1 MVESDHMATIL
12 LEVRSDIDGMNAI
25 EMALEFHLN
34 KFVTN
39 QRIERVTTSI
49 MNDFEFLR
57 PVNKDEAFQI
67 DPLSIKL
74 IWRKMFYPQFYFT
87 PLGMYSSCHSTLIP
101 IVLFPF
107 SFITCCMYVF

>member
-1 MVESDHMATIL
+1 MATIL
-12 LEVRSDIDGMNAI
+12 LEVRSDIDNMNAI

-39 QRIERVTTSI
+39 QRVERVTTSI

-57 PVNKDEAFQI
+57 PINKDEAFQI

-74 IWRKMFYPQFYFT
+74 VWRKMFYTQFYFT
-87 PLGMYSSCHSTLIP
+87 PLGTFDSYPPDISSIP
-101 IVLFPF
+101 IT
-107 SFITCCMYVF
+107 S